1 MHSGG
6 VDKCSGGDHL
16 EGARRGEVAP
26 WGAPGR
32 GGGTPVL
39 GAQAVPDEG
48 PTGAG
53 AVRAEGLPRGEEGD
67 DEAGGERPKAAR
79 GRRRPEGERTLSTA
93 RPGGRM
99 RRRPGGRQRLVGVR
113 LSPEEEAWI
122 VPKAAAEG
130 VSVQRLLVE
139 SAMPEGRPSLLARR
153 ALYREFLAVARDL
166 HGACVNLNQLTHIAH
181 VRRDIPSGADEVLAE
196 VQGAGKR
203 MAELAALLT
212 VAGEG
217 SRGEAR
223 R

>member
-1 MHSGG
+1 MREEADGAALGG
-6 VDKCSGGDHL
+6 QPK
-16 EGARRGEVAP
+16 GEATP
-26 WGAPGR
+26 WGVPGR
-32 GGGTPVL
+32 GAGTPLL
-39 GAQAVPDEG
+39 GAQAVPDEVL
-48 PTGAG
+48 TGAG

-122 VPKAAAEG
+122 VPRAAAEG
-130 VSVQRLLVE
+130 LSVQRLLVE

-166 HGACVNLNQLTHIAH
+166 HGACVNLNQLTHLAH
-181 VRRDIPSGADEVLAE
+181 VRRDVPSGADEVLAE
-196 VQGAGKR
+196 VRGAGRR

-212 VAGEG
+212 AAGGG

>member
-1 MHSGG
+1 
-6 VDKCSGGDHL
+6 
-16 EGARRGEVAP
+16 
-26 WGAPGR
+26 
-32 GGGTPVL
+32 
-39 GAQAVPDEG
+39 
-48 PTGAG
+48 
-53 AVRAEGLPRGEEGD
+53 
-67 DEAGGERPKAAR
+67 
-79 GRRRPEGERTLSTA
+79 
-93 RPGGRM
+93 M

-122 VPKAAAEG
+122 VPRAAAEG
-130 VSVQRLLVE
+130 VSVQRLLVA

-181 VRRDIPSGADEVLAE
+181 VRRDVPSGAEEVLAE
-196 VQGAGKR
+196 VRGAGRR

-212 VAGEG
+212 AAGGG

>member
-1 MHSGG
+1 
-6 VDKCSGGDHL
+6 
-16 EGARRGEVAP
+16 
-26 WGAPGR
+26 
-32 GGGTPVL
+32 
-39 GAQAVPDEG
+39 
-48 PTGAG
+48 
-53 AVRAEGLPRGEEGD
+53 
-67 DEAGGERPKAAR
+67 
-79 GRRRPEGERTLSTA
+79 
-93 RPGGRM
+93 M

-139 SAMPEGRPSLLARR
+139 SAMPEGRPSMLARR

-166 HGACVNLNQLTHIAH
+166 HGACLNLNQLTHIAH

-212 VAGEG
+212 A
-217 SRGEAR
+217 SRGRLPR
-223 R
+223 RGATMSREGAGT

>member
-6 VDKCSGGDHL
+6 MREEAGGAAVSGRSVG
-16 EGARRGEVAP
+16 RTAP
-26 WGAPGR
+26 REAPGR
-32 GGGTPVL
+32 DGGRPPF
-39 GAQAVPDEG
+39 QAHAAPDG
-48 PTGAG
+48 
-53 AVRAEGLPRGEEGD
+53 GLPRGED
-67 DEAGGERPKAAR
+67 VAGGAGEERAEPPR
-79 GRRRPEGERTLSTA
+79 GERQARPDSALTTA

-99 RRRPGGRQRLVGVR
+99 RRRTGGRKRVVKVL
-113 LSPEEEAWI
+113 LAPEEEAWV

-196 VQGAGKR
+196 VRGAGKR

-212 VAGEG
+212 AAGGG

>member
-1 MHSGG
+1 MREEAGG
-6 VDKCSGGDHL
+6 AAAGGRP
-16 EGARRGEVAP
+16 GGRAAP
-26 WGAPGR
+26 REAPGR
-32 GGGTPVL
+32 GGGRPPFL
-39 GAQAVPDEG
+39 AHAAPDG
-48 PTGAG
+48 
-53 AVRAEGLPRGEEGD
+53 GLPRGED
-67 DEAGGERPKAAR
+67 AAGEVVEDGAKVGGKERLTGA
-79 GRRRPEGERTLSTA
+79 ERALTTA

-99 RRRPGGRQRLVGVR
+99 RRRTGGRKRVVKVL
-113 LSPEEEAWI
+113 LAPEEEAWV

-196 VQGAGKR
+196 VQGAGRR

-212 VAGEG
+212 AAGEG
-217 SRGEAR
+217 SRREAR
-223 R
+223 GR

>member
-1 MHSGG
+1 VVEDGAKVGG
-6 VDKCSGGDHL
+6 KERL
-16 EGARRGEVAP
+16 
-26 WGAPGR
+26 
-32 GGGTPVL
+32 
-39 GAQAVPDEG
+39 
-48 PTGAG
+48 TGAE
-53 AVRAEGLPRGEEGD
+53 RAL
-67 DEAGGERPKAAR
+67 
-79 GRRRPEGERTLSTA
+79 TTA

-99 RRRPGGRQRLVGVR
+99 RRRTGGRKRVVKVL
-113 LSPEEEAWI
+113 LAPEEEAWV

-166 HGACVNLNQLTHIAH
+166 HGACVNLNQLTHLAH
-181 VRRDIPSGADEVLAE
+181 VRRDVPSGADEVLAE
-196 VQGAGKR
+196 VRGAGRR

-212 VAGEG
+212 AAGGG

>member
-6 VDKCSGGDHL
+6 MREEAGGAAA
-16 EGARRGEVAP
+16 GGRPGGRAAP
-26 WGAPGR
+26 REAPGR
-32 GGGTPVL
+32 GGGRPPFL
-39 GAQAVPDEG
+39 AHAAPDG
-48 PTGAG
+48 
-53 AVRAEGLPRGEEGD
+53 GLPRGED
-67 DEAGGERPKAAR
+67 AAGEVVEDGAKVGGKERLTGA
-79 GRRRPEGERTLSTA
+79 ERALTTA

-99 RRRPGGRQRLVGVR
+99 RRRTGGRKRVVKVL
-113 LSPEEEAWI
+113 LAPEEEAWV

-139 SAMPEGRPSLLARR
+139 STMPEGRPNLLARR

-166 HGACVNLNQLTHIAH
+166 HGACVNLNQLTHLAH
-181 VRRDIPSGADEVLAE
+181 VRRDVPSGADEVLAE
-196 VQGAGKR
+196 VRGAGRR

-212 VAGEG
+212 AAGGG

>member
-1 MHSGG
+1 MGG
-6 VDKCSGGDHL
+6 EDAGGK
-16 EGARRGEVAP
+16 AGE
-26 WGAPGR
+26 
-32 GGGTPVL
+32 
-39 GAQAVPDEG
+39 E
-48 PTGAG
+48 
-53 AVRAEGLPRGEEGD
+53 RAEPPRGERQ
-67 DEAGGERPKAAR
+67 ARPDSAL
-79 GRRRPEGERTLSTA
+79 TTA

-99 RRRPGGRQRLVGVR
+99 RRRTGGRKRVVKVL
-113 LSPEEEAWI
+113 LAPEEEAWV

-196 VQGAGKR
+196 VRGAGRR

-212 VAGEG
+212 AAKEG
-217 SRGEAR
+217 SQGDAR

>member
-1 MHSGG
+1 
-6 VDKCSGGDHL
+6 
-16 EGARRGEVAP
+16 
-26 WGAPGR
+26 
-32 GGGTPVL
+32 
-39 GAQAVPDEG
+39 
-48 PTGAG
+48 
-53 AVRAEGLPRGEEGD
+53 
-67 DEAGGERPKAAR
+67 
-79 GRRRPEGERTLSTA
+79 
-93 RPGGRM
+93 M

-196 VQGAGKR
+196 VRGAGKR

-212 VAGEG
+212 AAGEG
-217 SRGEAR
+217 PRKETRG
-223 R
+223 

>member
-1 MHSGG
+1 M
-6 VDKCSGGDHL
+6 
-16 EGARRGEVAP
+16 GAH
-26 WGAPGR
+26 
-32 GGGTPVL
+32 
-39 GAQAVPDEG
+39 
-48 PTGAG
+48 
-53 AVRAEGLPRGEEGD
+53 RAGLPRGEEDGGGAVAERPEVVRRRGRTD
-67 DEAGGERPKAAR
+67 GER
-79 GRRRPEGERTLSTA
+79 GLSTA

-99 RRRPGGRQRLVGVR
+99 RRRTGGRKRVVKVL
-113 LSPEEEAWI
+113 LAPEEEAWV

-196 VQGAGKR
+196 VRGAGKR

-212 VAGEG
+212 AAGG
-217 SRGEAR
+217 GPRGEAR
-223 R
+223 G